1 MQSQEEKQRDF
12 DITHMFQK
20 VKSKITGKPP
30 GHAKQ
35 QSKEP
40 REIFIMNHSANSHFG
55 YYGNYISTTKYNFAT
70 FLPKFLFEQFSKYAN
85 LFFLFT
91 SIIQQVPHVSPTNRY
106 TTIGTLIVVLLVAA
120 IKEILED
127 IKRANADKELN
138 NTKVL
143 VLDPNTGNFQL
154 KKWIKSSSW

>member
-70 FLPKFLFEQFSKYAN
+70 FYLNFYLNNLASMLICFSYLLPLSNKFLMCH
-85 LFFLFT
+85 
-91 SIIQQVPHVSPTNRY
+91 QQTDIP
-106 TTIGTLIVVLLVAA
+106 LLV
-120 IKEILED
+120 
-127 IKRANADKELN
+127 
-138 NTKVL
+138 
-143 VLDPNTGNFQL
+143 P
-154 KKWIKSSSW
+154 